1 MRNKK
6 TILKRDQV
14 VDNKYTVKFFIKK
27 GEYAESY
34 RVVNQQDEIKFLK
47 LIDLTMLHRGQLTS
61 NHEMLEIEILKK
73 LNHPNILTYEDA
85 GETVIDNKRYAY
97 LITEFISGE
106 TLSQKMS
113 RDGLLN
119 NLEAHDIVL
128 EILKGVKHLH
138 DNQIL
143 HNEITNTNIMLD
155 YSEDI
160 PVPKLIDFGLARYIT
175 QPIDQFDNQTQNP
188 FYLPNEAFNKVF
200 SVQSDI
206 YAIGVLFYHIVEGL
220 PPYFFDTSIVSKEQ
234 IEISIINARNKAL
247 DFSEISDQHIQNVIR
262 IAINNSANNRFKSAE
277 EMIAAINKEISIE
290 QQSQEKTS
298 PIKPKP
304 QKKGAGFADIA
315 GMSALKEMITVDVIE
330 ALRNKERY
338 EEYGLTIPNGVLF
351 YGPPGCGKTF
361 FAEKL
366 AEEIGFSFYQIKPSD
381 IQSKWVNQSQ
391 ENIKNLFDEA
401 RANAPSIIFID
412 ELDALMPNREGDNIS
427 HMNKSAV
434 NEFLAQSNN
443 SGQDSVF
450 IIGATNRPNDI
461 DPALLRTGRLD
472 KHIYIPTPDFEARKE
487 MFKIYLRK
495 RPAEL
500 GIDYDVLSKMT
511 EKYVSSD
518 IKFITDE
525 AARYALR
532 EDSRITQEILNNTI
546 KRIRPSVS
554 ENELKKYANLK
565 GRMDEGKENKRPRI
579 GFIR

>member
-1 MRNKK
+1 MNRNKN
-6 TILKRDQV
+6 ILKREQV

-47 LIDLTMLHRGQLTS
+47 LIDFTMLHRGQLTS
-61 NHEMLEIEILKK
+61 NHDVLEIEILKQ

-85 GETVIDNKRYAY
+85 GETVIDNKRFAY
-97 LITEFISGE
+97 LVTEFISGE

-113 RDGLLN
+113 RDGLFN
-119 NLEAHDIVL
+119 CLEAKDIVL
-128 EILKGVKHLH
+128 EILKGVKYLH
-138 DNQIL
+138 DKQIL

-155 YSEDI
+155 YSDDI

-188 FYLPNEAFNKVF
+188 FYLPNESFNRVF

-206 YAIGVLFYHIVEGL
+206 YAIGSLFYHIVEGL
-220 PPYFFDTSIVSKEQ
+220 PPYFFDTSRVSKEQ
-234 IEISIINARNKAL
+234 LEIAIVNARNKVL
-247 DFSEISDQHIQNVIR
+247 GFSEISDQHIQSVIR
-262 IAINNSANNRFKSAE
+262 VAVNNTANNRFKSAE
-277 EMIAAINKEISIE
+277 DMRLAINKEISIE
-290 QQSQEKTS
+290 QQFETNTET
-298 PIKPKP
+298 IKPKP

-315 GMSALKEMITVDVIE
+315 GMRALKEMITVDVID
-330 ALRNKERY
+330 ALHTKERY
-338 EEYGLTIPNGVLF
+338 AEYGLTIPNGVLF

-366 AEEIGFSFYQIKPSD
+366 SEEIGFNFYQINPSD

-391 ENIKNLFDEA
+391 ENIKNLFEEA
-401 RANAPSIIFID
+401 RSNAPSIIFID
-412 ELDALMPNREGDNIS
+412 ELDALMPNREGTNIS

-443 SGQDSVF
+443 SGQDNVF

-472 KHIYIPTPDFEARKE
+472 KHIYIPTPDFDARKE

-495 RPAEL
+495 RPVEL
-500 GIDYDVLSKMT
+500 GIDYDLLAKMT
-511 EKYVSSD
+511 ENYVSSD

-525 AARYALR
+525 AARHALR
-532 EDSRITQEILNNTI
+532 KDSRITQEILNNTI
-546 KRIRPSVS
+546 KRIKPSVS
-554 ENELKKYANLK
+554 QSELNKYASLK
-565 GRMDEGKENKRPRI
+565 GRMDEGKNNKRPRI